1 MSTTIT
7 AADVKA
13 LRQRTGAGMMD
24 CKKTLQEAD
33 GDIEKAV
40 ELLRVKLG
48 NKVGKL
54 ADRETTEGT
63 VQAFIAADGKRGVLV
78 EVDCNTDF
86 VARNDDFIAFAKKIA
101 EHVAG
106 ASDATGPV
114 DVAALL
120 TEEIASGQT
129 IEAARADVSATTGEN
144 VVISRADRFVVSGEG
159 ALSSYIH
166 ATGKVG
172 VVVEVGGVSGDE
184 AAALAKEVA
193 LHVAATPPRST
204 SPPTTSRRTRR
215 TPSCASTPSRPRPR
229 ASPSRSATR
238 SPRASSTSGSR
249 RSPSCRRSTSTRT
262 STTARRSTSSGGR
275 CPTTPPSLAS
285 PASRSGRR
293 TSDPGAPSIP

>member
-63 VQAFIAADGKRGVLV
+63 VQSFIAADGKHGVLV

-86 VARNDDFIAFAKKIA
+86 VARNDDFIAFARRIA
-101 EHVAG
+101 EHVAQSG
-106 ASDATGPV
+106 AAGPV

-120 TEEIASGQT
+120 NEEIAPGQT
-129 IEAARADVSATTGEN
+129 IEAARADLSATTGEN
-144 VVISRADRFVVSGEG
+144 VVISRADRFVVDGEG
-159 ALSSYIH
+159 ALASYIH

-172 VVVEVGGVSGDE
+172 VVVQAGGVSGDE
-184 AAALAKEVA
+184 AAAFAKEVA
-193 LHVAATPPRST
+193 LHVAATP
-204 SPPTTSRRTRR
+204 
-215 TPSCASTPSRPRPR
+215 
-229 ASPSRSATR
+229 ATKYV
-238 SPRASSTSGSR
+238 SSDDVPQDEKDAELRVYAQQAEAEGKPEQIREKIAQGKLNKWFKDVALLPQEHINPDKHDGKTIDQLR
-249 RSPSCRRSTSTRT
+249 KALADHATV
-262 STTARRSTSSGGR
+262 ARFARFQV
-275 CPTTPPSLAS
+275 
-285 PASRSGRR
+285 
-293 TSDPGAPSIP
+293 GA

>member
-24 CKKTLQEAD
+24 CKKTLQEAE

-63 VQAFIAADGKRGVLV
+63 VQAYIAADGKRGVLV

-106 ASDATGPV
+106 AADATGPV

-120 TEEIASGQT
+120 DEEIAPGQT

-144 VVISRADRFVVSGEG
+144 VVISRADRFVVAGEG

-193 LHVAATPPRST
+193 LHVAATP
-204 SPPTTSRRTRR
+204 
-215 TPSCASTPSRPRPR
+215 
-229 ASPSRSATR
+229 ATKYV
-238 SPRASSTSGSR
+238 SSDDVPQDEKDAELRVYAQQAEAEGKPEQIRDKIAQGKLNKWFKEIALLPQEHINPDKHDGKTIDQLRKALSDDA
-249 RSPSCRRSTSTRT
+249 TV
-262 STTARRSTSSGGR
+262 ARFARFQV
-275 CPTTPPSLAS
+275 
-285 PASRSGRR
+285 
-293 TSDPGAPSIP
+293 GA

>member
-86 VARNDDFIAFAKKIA
+86 VARNDDFIAFANRIA
-101 EHVAG
+101 EHVAQDG
-106 ASDATGPV
+106 APGPV
-114 DVAALL
+114 DVEVLL
-120 TEEIASGQT
+120 HEEIAAGQT
-129 IEAARADVSATTGEN
+129 VEAARADLSATTGEN
-144 VVISRADRFVVSGEG
+144 VVISRADRFVVDGEG
-159 ALSSYIH
+159 ALASYIH

-172 VVVEVGGVSGDE
+172 CVVQVGGVSGDE
-184 AAALAKEVA
+184 ATALAKEIA
-193 LHVAATPPRST
+193 LHVAATP
-204 SPPTTSRRTRR
+204 
-215 TPSCASTPSRPRPR
+215 
-229 ASPSRSATR
+229 ATKYV
-238 SPRASSTSGSR
+238 SSDDVPQDEQDAELRVYAQQAEAEGKPEQIRDKIAQGKLNKWFKEIALLPQEHINPDKHDGKTIDQLRKALSDDA
-249 RSPSCRRSTSTRT
+249 TV
-262 STTARRSTSSGGR
+262 ARFARFQV
-275 CPTTPPSLAS
+275 
-285 PASRSGRR
+285 
-293 TSDPGAPSIP
+293 GA